1 MSKTGQAAALS
12 KISLT
17 LSITSVEAKPENA
30 ATATALPN
38 TSCAHV
44 IAANG
49 AIDNTCDIR
58 RNSRLSR
65 GRSIKRWPWRVG
77 AEEAGAAKDGFG
89 RRDAARPARAAWI

>member
-49 AIDNTCDIR
+49 AIDNTCDIGVIR
-58 RNSRLSR
+58 DFLEGEALS
-65 GRSIKRWPWRVG
+65 G
-77 AEEAGAAKDGFG
+77 AEQGS
-89 RRDAARPARAAWI
+89 PIV